1 VRTKKS
7 EPFSSCVDELLR
19 VAERMGT
26 SKENLVIAHRLQPF
40 AAGYFVESGP
50 LPHSFDSNHAGVAR
64 SLQAAQPTGGIP
76 FWNGEGR
83 AVEPGASPKVTLAME
98 FPGGMGV
105 SPVCGT
111 VFAAMPSLQTGG
123 TPVPPVVGNVRRCS
137 GEDVRELSI
146 GQLAAF
152 WKDPAKAFLKARG
165 IALPHEEDADDEA
178 LDRAP
183 LSLDSLQSW
192 GVKSAV
198 LEEVVFGPADLSR
211 VEAALRADR
220 VLPPGALGS
229 RVWQASR
236 GLSEPLAESVKAQLG
251 EKRSVEVLLDDPAVR
266 ITGSLLTGKDG
277 DVLFAYRTGE
287 MKKSKH
293 FLEAWIQAV
302 VAACSGSSLPT
313 HLLDET
319 SPQAVKVLPAI
330 PQDEAQTILRELV
343 AGCLE
348 GQSRPLGFAPAT
360 SDEFVKNLAKTSD
373 REAAL
378 AAAASKE
385 WDDSLYG
392 AAEGSSAAARTAW
405 RDRDAFAEPELWAHW
420 AEAIAAPLR
429 NWGGFK

>member
-26 SKENLVIAHRLQPF
+26 SKEDLVIAHRLQPF

-50 LPHSFDSNHAGVAR
+50 LPHSFDTNQAGVAR
-64 SLQAAQPTGGIP
+64 SLLSAQPTGGIP
-76 FWNGEGR
+76 FWNGEGG
-83 AVEPGASPKVTLAME
+83 E
-98 FPGGMGV
+98 
-105 SPVCGT
+105 
-111 VFAAMPSLQTGG
+111 
-123 TPVPPVVGNVRRCS
+123 VGP
-137 GEDVRELSI
+137 GEDVREFSI

-165 IALPHEEDADDEA
+165 IALPHEEDADDED

-183 LSLDSLQSW
+183 LALDSLQAW

-198 LEEVVFGPADLSR
+198 LKEVVFGPADLSR
-211 VEAALRADR
+211 VEAALRANR

-236 GLSEPLAESVKAQLG
+236 NLSEPLAAGVKDHLG
-251 EKRSVEVLLDDPAVR
+251 EKRSVEVLLDDPLVR
-266 ITGSLLTGKDG
+266 VTGSLSTGKDG

-313 HLLDET
+313 HFLDEM
-319 SPQAVKVLPAI
+319 SPRDVKELPAI
-330 PQDEAQTILRELV
+330 PQEEAQTILRELV
-343 AGCLE
+343 VGCLE
-348 GQSRPLGFAPAT
+348 GESRPLAFAPGT
-360 SDEFVKNLAKTSD
+360 SDELVKNLAKTSD
-373 REAAL
+373 LEAAL

-392 AAEGSSAAARTAW
+392 AKEGSSAAARIAW

-429 NWGGFK
+429 KWGGFK